1 MFKPNGKDKKKI
13 LEAASLLLGHFDGC
27 DEDVVLQ
34 GLLQTIAAAQ
44 GGNSLVAL
52 NKYNAAGDCLAAA
65 VSFKHQGKMQEARAL
80 ALKSISLDG
89 IEELASQINQSNS
102 KSYLEIASEEYL
114 AEHDEELADGDDD
127 DSDDEEEESDYSD
140 KPSSLARHARKRR
153 LRQAKA

>member
-114 AEHDEELADGDDD
+114 AEHDEELADGD
-127 DSDDEEEESDYSD
+127 SDDEEEESDYSD